1 LKALSCQIA
10 GKRTKKREKYMAEK
24 LLTVKNPIVMTIAGS
39 DSGGGAG
46 IAADLKTFAALGVHG
61 TCAITSV
68 TAQNTTG
75 VLETF
80 DLTPEAVA
88 SQIEA
93 VCTDMEVR
101 WAKTGM
107 LASSEIVREVAKEVR
122 KHGLSLVLDPVMAA
136 EAGGDLLRKEALSV
150 LIEELLPFSKVT
162 TPNASEAGALAGMAV
177 KTPEDAKVAARKIA
191 DLGVEVVIVTGGHL
205 DATDLLYEASSDT
218 FTLIPGTFLKGGT
231 HGSGCTYSAAVTALL
246 ASGENLEGAARK
258 AKKFVEQAILRSRP
272 AGRGV
277 SPVNQLGAILEE
289 RERYMVLR
297 EIKEAILILE
307 DSQNFSKL
315 IPEVGCN
322 MGMAISEADSY
333 EDVAAV
339 EGRIVSHRG
348 CAVPVGCVN
357 FGASLHVARI
367 ILASL
372 RYNPEIR
379 AAINI
384 KYSREALAACGEMKL
399 GISSFDRAEEPE
411 NTSTIDWGT
420 AEAIKKYGSV
430 PKVIYDKGGPGKEPM
445 IRLLGTHATEV
456 ARLAVELAE
465 KIQ

>member
-1 LKALSCQIA
+1 MTE
-10 GKRTKKREKYMAEK
+10 RP
-24 LLTVKNPIVMTIAGS
+24 LTVKIPIVMTIAGS

-80 DLTPEAVA
+80 DLAPEAVA
-88 SQIEA
+88 SQIKA
-93 VCTDMEVR
+93 VCTDMEIR

-107 LASSEIVREVAKEVR
+107 LASSEIVREVAREVR
-122 KHGLSLVLDPVMAA
+122 KHELSLVLDPVMAA

-150 LIEELLPFSKVT
+150 LIEELLPFCRVT

-177 KTPEDAKVAARKIA
+177 KTPEDARTAARKIA
-191 DLGVEVVIVTGGHL
+191 DLGVEAVIVTGGHL
-205 DATDLLYEASSDT
+205 DATDLLYEAASDT
-218 FTLIPGTFLKGGT
+218 FTRVPGTFVKGGT
-231 HGSGCTYSAAVTALL
+231 HGSGCTYSAAVTAFL
-246 ASGENLEGAARK
+246 ASGESLEGASRK

-272 AGRGV
+272 AGGGV

-289 RERYMVLR
+289 KERYLTLKKLKKAV
-297 EIKEAILILE
+297 LILE
-307 DSQNFSKL
+307 NSPDFPKL

-322 MGMAISEADSY
+322 IGMAIPEADSY

-339 EGRIVSHRG
+339 EGRIVKYRG
-348 CAVPVGCVN
+348 RAVPVGCVD
-357 FGASLHVARI
+357 FGASRHVAGV
-367 ILASL
+367 ILSSL

-379 AAINI
+379 AAINV
-384 KYSREALAACGEMKL
+384 KYSEEALAACREMKL
-399 GISSFDRAEEPE
+399 GISSFDRAAEPE
-411 NTSTIDWGT
+411 NASTMDWGT
-420 AEAIKKYGSV
+420 TEAIKKYGRV

-445 IRLLGTHATEV
+445 IRILGSGAIEV
-456 ARLAVELAE
+456 AKLAVELAE
-465 KIQ
+465 KIR